1 MNKRQRVIAKL
12 NQIIVDF
19 KPLDQPLKTNL
30 SGDEE
35 IRLDSHLDS
44 QPFDFNDERKA
55 FNLHEDL

>member
-30 SGDEE
+30 S
-35 IRLDSHLDS
+35 
-44 QPFDFNDERKA
+44 
-55 FNLHEDL
+55 